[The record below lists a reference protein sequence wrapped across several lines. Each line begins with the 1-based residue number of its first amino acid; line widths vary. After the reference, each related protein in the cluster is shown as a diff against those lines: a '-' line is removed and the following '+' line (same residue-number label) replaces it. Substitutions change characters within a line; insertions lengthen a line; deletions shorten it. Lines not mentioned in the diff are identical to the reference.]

1 MNLGLYFSDILND
14 MKKSNIE
21 KNIIN
26 DNNSN
31 DSLSYESIQ
40 EKKGEKKNEIICK
53 YMQIIKMKMYQF

>member
-53 YMQIIKMKMYQF
+53 YM